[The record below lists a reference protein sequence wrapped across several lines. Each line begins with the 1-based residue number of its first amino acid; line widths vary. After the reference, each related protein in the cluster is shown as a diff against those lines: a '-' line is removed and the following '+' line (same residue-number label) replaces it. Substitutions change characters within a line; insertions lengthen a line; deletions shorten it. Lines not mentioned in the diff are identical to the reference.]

1 MTVGDGQSFSCHS
14 LVSVLFSAPSY
25 LNCGLSYPGDR
36 VLKTAAFQLLPL
48 TGFILC
54 PLQWLSL
61 LLPKCLQSHLIIMLI
76 TAQWKWLISEYM
88 IRLMK

>member
-54 PLQWLSL
+54 PLQWLILCFS
-61 LLPKCLQSHLIIMLI
+61 PSVCNHI
-76 TAQWKWLISEYM
+76 
-88 IRLMK
+88 